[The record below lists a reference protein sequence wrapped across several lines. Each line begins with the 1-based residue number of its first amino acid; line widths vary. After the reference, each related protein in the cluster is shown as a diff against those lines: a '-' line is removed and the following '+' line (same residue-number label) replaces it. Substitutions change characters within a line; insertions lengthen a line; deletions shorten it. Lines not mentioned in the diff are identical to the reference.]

1 MFSLIY
7 LETMKRV
14 SIFLLIFIFFSSEDG
29 ISQQINRKVYHT
41 HQLGF
46 EAGIGDNSAGGTR
59 FPFGSSVG
67 GFYRYKNYMFGFRR
81 DFFSDLNIFSPTT
94 YYKYINGYLAFAFQK
109 KNTFLS
115 PQIGFGY
122 FETNYL
128 PNNSYINFGAE
139 ISVNSTIHIRGNGLG
154 MRIFSQFNNKSNYVG
169 LILNTA
175 IGWSWNKINSNKK

>member
-1 MFSLIY
+1 
-7 LETMKRV
+7 MKRV

-109 KNTFLS
+109 KIHFYRHRLVS
-115 PQIGFGY
+115 D
-122 FETNYL
+122 
-128 PNNSYINFGAE
+128 
-139 ISVNSTIHIRGNGLG
+139 ISKLIICPIIPT
-154 MRIFSQFNNKSNYVG
+154 
-169 LILNTA
+169 LILEP
-175 IGWSWNKINSNKK
+175 KFQ